1 MAAPQAGPS
10 APHPVAAASSESWA
24 VERQMANTLGLCETQ
39 MTSALQESDQAV
51 DSLIRIFTSL
61 ADAMR
66 GVSAVSAKLPP
77 EFKASVAD
85 DLDSQLAAIS
95 RQVGSAVIAFQFYD
109 KLTQRLGHVRFS
121 LATLAQFVCDPAQ
134 AQQPEQWDR
143 LHATLRS
150 LYRTQE
156 EREIFQLLMDDAG
169 RASSN
174 EAHCESPSS
183 QSKAG
188 DIELF

>member
-1 MAAPQAGPS
+1 MAAPQAGTS
-10 APHPVAAASSESWA
+10 ATHPVAAGPSESWA

-51 DSLIRIFTSL
+51 DALIRIFTSL
-61 ADAMR
+61 ADTMR
-66 GVSAVSAKLPP
+66 DVGAVSAKLPP
-77 EFKASVAD
+77 EIKANVAD
-85 DLDSQLAAIS
+85 DLDAQLAAITK
-95 RQVGSAVIAFQFYD
+95 QIGAAVIAFQFYD

-121 LATLAQFVCDPAQ
+121 LATLAQFVCDPVQ

-156 EREIFQLLMDDAG
+156 EREIFQLMMDG
-169 RASSN
+169 ASHAASN
-174 EAHCESPSS
+174 EGRCDTSEA

>member
-1 MAAPQAGPS
+1 MAAPQAGTP
-10 APHPVAAASSESWA
+10 AHPVAAAPSESWA

-51 DSLIRIFTSL
+51 DALIKIFTSL
-61 ADAMR
+61 ADTMR
-66 GVSAVSAKLPP
+66 DVGAVSAKLPP
-77 EFKASVAD
+77 EIKANVAG
-85 DLDSQLAAIS
+85 DLDAQLAAITK
-95 RQVGSAVIAFQFYD
+95 QIGSAVIAFQFYD

-134 AQQPEQWDR
+134 TQQPEQWDR

-156 EREIFQLLMDDAG
+156 EREIFQLMMDGTSHTA
-169 RASSN
+169 SN
-174 EAHCESPSS
+174 EVRCDSATA
-183 QSKAG
+183 QDKAS

>member
-1 MAAPQAGPS
+1 
-10 APHPVAAASSESWA
+10 
-24 VERQMANTLGLCETQ
+24 MANTLGLCETQ

-51 DSLIRIFTSL
+51 DALIRIFTSL
-61 ADAMR
+61 ADTMR
-66 GVSAVSAKLPP
+66 DVGTMSAKLPP
-77 EFKASVAD
+77 QIKATVAD
-85 DLDSQLAAIS
+85 DLDAQLAAIS
-95 RQVGSAVIAFQFYD
+95 KQIGSAVIAFQFYD

-121 LATLAQFVCDPAQ
+121 LATLAQFVCDPAR
-134 AQQPEQWDR
+134 AQQPEQWER

-156 EREIFQLLMDDAG
+156 EREIFQLMMDGADCAC
-169 RASSN
+169 SN
-174 EAHCESPSS
+174 QAHCQNSSP